1 MGKKKNKE
9 MSQEEI
15 LEKEVLNN
23 KEVEF
28 YSHLVNAWLTT
39 RMEKD
44 KAILTLSTAGLG
56 VLVTFFNNISYTNI
70 ISLLLY
76 GASLI
81 FFIIAIISGVWILS
95 ENADYCEAVIKEEE
109 AKNEKLI
116 IILDKILMGGF
127 IIGLSLSITLSFVLI
142 YNKDLQEKQK
152 VSFSKNIIEIEN
164 EVEKTLN
171 LKNQLEKNIK
181 ILSNNLEEIKLLK
194 EKQKET
200 ESEIKLIIEER

>member
-152 VSFSKNIIEIEN
+152 VSFSKNIVEIKN

-171 LKNQLEKNIK
+171 LKNQLEENIK
-181 ILSNNLEEIKLLK
+181 ILSNNLKEIKLLK
-194 EKQKET
+194 EKQRET